1 MKYLKTLF
9 KLLAW
14 LLVLA
19 LLGLLVVWLAQ
30 GMLMY
35 PGRPLSGGG
44 ADFAT
49 RIQAVQNRGYA
60 AVHIEA
66 GDPKVRLRALWSPFK
81 DQTSPALLWMHDRGS
96 DITDTLSVLGPM
108 QELKFHV
115 LALEYPG
122 YGDAEGE
129 TTEAEVM
136 ARAAAAFSWLSS
148 REEVA
153 PRRVFVGGI
162 EMGAA
167 VALNL
172 ATRTEAAGVIAFATL
187 PDMEDGVRE
196 KLGGLPVGFLLR
208 DRYSVEPALA
218 GITAPVLFV
227 HGDADP
233 VVPSWRIDA
242 MAGKVSLSK
251 VLTIAGAG
259 RADLL
264 SRMSKDDWADVGSF
278 VFEGPK

>member
-1 MKYLKTLF
+1 MKHLRTLF
-9 KLLAW
+9 KILAW

-19 LLGLLVVWLAQ
+19 LLGLLVIWLAQ

-35 PGRPLSGGG
+35 PGKPFSGGST
-44 ADFAT
+44 DFAT
-49 RIQAVQNRGYA
+49 RIQAVQNRGFA

-66 GDPKVRLRALWSPFK
+66 GAPKVRVRGLWSPCK
-81 DQTSPALLWMHDRGS
+81 DGTTPALLWMHERGS

-122 YGDAEGE
+122 YGDADGE

-136 ARAAAAFSWLSS
+136 ARAEAAFSWLWS

-162 EMGAA
+162 ELGAA
-167 VALNL
+167 VALKL
-172 ATRTEAAGVIAFATL
+172 AARTEAAGVIAFATL
-187 PDMEDGVRE
+187 PDMEDGVSE
-196 KLGGLPVGFLLR
+196 KLKGLPVGFLLK

-218 GITAPVLFV
+218 GLTAPVLFV
-227 HGDADP
+227 HGSADP
-233 VVPSWRIDA
+233 LVPGWRIDSIA
-242 MAGKVSLSK
+242 SKVSSSK
-251 VLTIAGAG
+251 VLAIGNAG
-259 RADLL
+259 RTDLVQKM
-264 SRMSKDDWADVGSF
+264 SREDWAEVGSF
-278 VFEGPK
+278 IFEGLK